1 MFFLSIWWCK
11 YPFDIV
17 CKIFLTIFDIVF
29 IYIRLKCLYKTKC
42 ITKVITSSY
51 CFKMLNM
58 CLAKRIPQCQTAI
71 RNVDLKV
78 LLNLFILCVKNL
90 DITSLWIWYLYRDA
104 NLLIY
109 INIMLHYKFDKK
121 KGYITQNNTKRNAE
135 LHVSCRFTLILGY
148 AFCSLLKTLQ
158 WL

>member
-17 CKIFLTIFDIVF
+17 YKIFLTIFDIVY
-29 IYIRLKCLYKTKC
+29 IYIRLKCLYNTKC

-71 RNVDLKV
+71 R
-78 LLNLFILCVKNL
+78 
-90 DITSLWIWYLYRDA
+90 ITSLWIWYLYRDV

-121 KGYITQNNTKRNAE
+121 KCYITQNNTKRNAE
-135 LHVSCRFTLILGY
+135 LQVNCRFTLILGHE
-148 AFCSLLKTLQ
+148 FCSLLKTLQ
-158 WL
+158 WQ